1 MVVLTEEEYKKL
13 KNQRKIRLHK
23 KAAKYKQKLS
33 QKIQKQSMKK
43 QRYAKSSNKHDILHE
58 YFMPQHQSMAK
69 ALISDLLKSGAKI
82 TNNRELQVSHGDTV
96 FGSDVVELVKELLVG
111 SRFSVQKPKGWP
123 EFVNA
128 VADSDAP
135 LSMISKSVSRNLI
148 KKIRQESNPWIE
160 Y

>member
-1 MVVLTEEEYKKL
+1 
-13 KNQRKIRLHK
+13 
-23 KAAKYKQKLS
+23 
-33 QKIQKQSMKK
+33 
-43 QRYAKSSNKHDILHE
+43 
-58 YFMPQHQSMAK
+58 MAK

-128 VADSDAP
+128 VADSDVP
-135 LSMISKSVSRNLI
+135 LRMISKSVSRNLI
-148 KKIRQESNPWIE
+148 KKFGKSQIHWLSVGGRSILKIIALSFK
-160 Y
+160 